1 MKKILALV
9 LAMAMV
15 FALCACGAKE
25 APAAPA
31 EKPAEAPAAAPA
43 EKPAEAP
50 ADPLADLP
58 EVKVLIPTAGAAANI
73 EAVYTEKWMALVTE
87 RTNGKVTFDYTNGGA
102 LGSYAE
108 LVDGVNMGAY
118 DMTVTDISQL
128 QSLVPEVAVLGLP
141 FLMKDYDHLKAVYSG
156 EAWDWIKECVAN
168 ETNTMLMTPYF
179 CGFREVLTADK
190 LATIDDFQGYVIRVP
205 QADNYIKPFDALGF
219 AYTTLAWSECYTSM
233 QTGVI
238 NGLETAVMS
247 FYTGGF
253 YDLGK
258 FVLLSHHMQAVNTV
272 LVNQDFW
279 NGLPEEYKTIMTEAF
294 EELQAAEWDECIANE
309 DYYREQMEAEGV
321 EFTELPAEDVAK
333 INELVKP
340 YWDEVTASIEG
351 GADWVAKILDLA

>member
-9 LAMAMV
+9 LALAMV

-25 APAAPA
+25 APAE
-31 EKPAEAPAAAPA
+31 EKPAAEQPAAEAPAEEAPA
-43 EKPAEAP
+43 EE
-50 ADPLADLP
+50 LP
-58 EVKVLIPTAGAAANI
+58 EITVLIPTAGAAANI
-73 EAVYTEKWMALVTE
+73 EAQYTEKWMALVTE
-87 RTNGKVTFDYTNGGA
+87 RTGGKVTFDYTNGGA

-156 EAWDWIKECVAN
+156 EAWDWIKECVASQ
-168 ETNTMLMTPYF
+168 TNTMLMTPYF

-258 FVLLSHHMQAVNTV
+258 YVLLSHHMQAVNTV

-279 NGLPEEYKTIMTEAF
+279 NSLPAEYQEIMTAAF

-321 EFTELPAEDVAK
+321 EFTELSADDVAK
-333 INELVKP
+333 LNELVKP
-340 YWDEVTASIEG
+340 YWDEVTTSIAG
-351 GADWVAKILDLA
+351 GAEWVEKILALA

>member
-15 FALCACGAKE
+15 LALCACGAKE
-25 APAAPA
+25 APAAQEPA
-31 EKPAEAPAAAPA
+31 QTPAEAPANS
-43 EKPAEAP
+43 EAP

-58 EVKVLIPTAGAAANI
+58 EIKILIPTAGAAANI

-87 RTNGKVTFDYTNGGA
+87 RTGGKVTFDYTSGGA

-108 LVDGVNMGAY
+108 LVDGVNIGAY

-128 QSLVPEVAVLGLP
+128 QSYVPEVAVLGLP
-141 FLMKDYDHLKAVYSG
+141 FLMKNYDHLKAVYSG
-156 EAWDWIKECVAN
+156 EAWDWIKGCVEN
-168 ETNTMLMTPYF
+168 ESNMMIMTPYF
-179 CGFREVLTADK
+179 CGFREILSADK
-190 LATIDDFQGYVIRVP
+190 LASLADCQGYVIRVP
-205 QADNYIKPFDALGF
+205 QADAYIKPFDALGF
-219 AYTTLAWSECYTSM
+219 SYTTLAWSECYTAM

-258 FVLLSHHMQAVNTV
+258 FVLLSNHMQAVNTV

-279 NGLPEEYKTIMTEAF
+279 NSLPTEYQEIMMAAF
-294 EELQAAEWDECIANE
+294 KELQEAEWAECITNE
-309 DYYREQMEAEGV
+309 DYYRAQMEAEGV
-321 EFTELPAEDVAK
+321 EFSELSKEDIAK

-340 YWDEVTASIEG
+340 YWDEVTTSIDG
-351 GADWVAKILDLA
+351 GADMVAKILALA